1 MKTPNKTRIT
11 KKTILLFLFFFLN
24 ILTYGQKKTP
34 ILQHISNYI
43 MTGSDTIKIQRHN
56 DIEYHK
62 LGAINSDY
70 SYTYKDAILKI
81 EAYLDD
87 RSTGKI
93 PDNPDEIEM
102 RFNNLTK
109 LAKAHKVY
117 FDLENYKKELSYYK
131 TQEAEKTKE
140 RIKEHNEE
148 VKRQNKI
155 ESQRFFDK
163 ISAQKRK
170 DSLLIIEIRQKT
182 INDSIEYEKE
192 KTTNEAIEKVRQKQE
207 VKRQITQK
215 KYDIEIKEKRK
226 LENEK
231 KRNQRR
237 EAIINRYGLVN
248 GEAILNHKVK
258 IGWTKSMCIASWG
271 KPYDINRT
279 TTTYGNHEQYVYSLK
294 KYLYFEN
301 GILTA
306 IQD

>member
-1 MKTPNKTRIT
+1 MKIPNKTRIT
-11 KKTILLFLFFFLN
+11 KKTILLFFFFLLN

-34 ILQHISNYI
+34 ILQHIHNYI
-43 MTGSDTIKIQRHN
+43 ITGSDTIKIQRHN
-56 DIEYHK
+56 DLEYHK
-62 LGAINSDY
+62 LGVINPDY
-70 SYTYKDAILKI
+70 SYTYKDAIIKI

-93 PDNPDEIEM
+93 PDNPDEIEV

-117 FDLENYKKELSYYK
+117 FDLENYKKELLYYK
-131 TQEAEKTKE
+131 TQEAQKTKD

-148 VKRQNKI
+148 LKRQNKL
-155 ESQRFFDK
+155 ESQRFFGMV
-163 ISAQKRK
+163 SAQKRK
-170 DSLLIIEIRQKT
+170 DSLSTIETRQKE
-182 INDSIEYEKE
+182 INDSIEHVKQKTINETIE
-192 KTTNEAIEKVRQKQE
+192 KTKQKQY
-207 VKRQITQK
+207 VKRQIAQTK
-215 KYDIEIKEKRK
+215 HDIETKEKRK
-226 LENEK
+226 KESEK
-231 KRNQRR
+231 KKKQRR
-237 EAIINRYGLVN
+237 DAIINQYGLIN

-279 TTTYGNHEQYVYSLK
+279 TTTYGSHEQYVYSLK

>member
-1 MKTPNKTRIT
+1 MKIPKKTNTT
-11 KKTILLFLFFFLN
+11 KKTILLFFFFFLN

-34 ILQHISNYI
+34 ILQNISNYI
-43 MTGSDTIKIQRHN
+43 ITRSDTIKIQRYN
-56 DIEYHK
+56 STEYHK
-62 LGAINSDY
+62 LGAIDLNY
-70 SYTYKDAILKI
+70 SYTFKDAVNKI
-81 EAYLDD
+81 EAYLDA
-87 RSTGKI
+87 RSKGEI

-102 RFNNLTK
+102 RFMNLTK
-109 LAKAHKVY
+109 LAKTHKVY
-117 FDLENYKKELSYYK
+117 FDLENYKKELLYYK

-140 RIKEHNEE
+140 RLKEHNEE
-148 VKRQNKI
+148 VKRQNKL

-170 DSLLIIEIRQKT
+170 DSLLTIEIRQKA
-182 INDSIEYEKE
+182 INDSIEYEKK
-192 KTTNEAIEKVRQKQE
+192 KTTNEAIEKAIQKQE
-207 VKRQITQK
+207 VKRQIAQK
-215 KYDIEIKEKRK
+215 KYNIETKEKRK

-237 EAIINRYGLVN
+237 EAIINKYGLVN

-258 IGWTKSMCIASWG
+258 IGWTKSMCITSWG

-279 TTTYGNHEQYVYSLK
+279 TTTYGSHEQYVYSLK